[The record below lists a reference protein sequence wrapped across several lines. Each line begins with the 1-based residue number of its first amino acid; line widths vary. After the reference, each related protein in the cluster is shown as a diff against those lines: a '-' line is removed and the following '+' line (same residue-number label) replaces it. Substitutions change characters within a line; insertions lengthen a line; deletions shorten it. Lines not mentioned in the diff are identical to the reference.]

1 MTQKKPSTSNTRSAR
16 HAVVIGGSVGGMT
29 AARILTNHF
38 DRVTIIER
46 DAERIAA
53 SFRAGAPHA
62 RRPHLL
68 MLRGQR
74 ILDRLFPGLVDDLR
88 ARGAVAMNVGRELN
102 WFVFGSWRPSYDSQ
116 MVVTGCSRPLLELA
130 IAQRLAANPKV
141 HFIYHSQVTG
151 LLTDTTGK
159 QVTGVCWQDRDT
171 GRSED
176 LWADLVVDASGRES
190 RTPDWFKA
198 LGYAAPSETIVNGLP
213 GYATRIFSRL
223 PNFPAGRKVLYVQ
236 PTPPDNKRGAV
247 ITAMEDG
254 RWHVTLIGMGG
265 DYPAQDE
272 AGFMEFARSLPT
284 PVIAEA
290 LRGGEPLTDIYGY
303 RKAENRLRHYDRL
316 PAYLENF
323 LVFGDAVYAF
333 NPVYGQG
340 MTVAAIG
347 AEMLDT
353 CLHEQKG
360 DWTGLAEKFQKR
372 LAKDVVA
379 LPWQMATGEDRRW
392 AAGEKAQPFSLVE
405 KLMQGYMNK
414 VQRATLTSAA
424 VTEAFYKVAQM
435 GESPALLFRPDIL
448 WQVLT
453 AKPQVTATST
463 PKSAPTVQSLSTE
476 ASGD

>member
-1 MTQKKPSTSNTRSAR
+1 
-16 HAVVIGGSVGGMT
+16 
-29 AARILTNHF
+29 
-38 DRVTIIER
+38 
-46 DAERIAA
+46 
-53 SFRAGAPHA
+53 
-62 RRPHLL
+62 
-68 MLRGQR
+68 
-74 ILDRLFPGLVDDLR
+74 
-88 ARGAVAMNVGRELN
+88 
-102 WFVFGSWRPSYDSQ
+102 
-116 MVVTGCSRPLLELA
+116 
-130 IAQRLAANPKV
+130 
-141 HFIYHSQVTG
+141 
-151 LLTDTTGK
+151 
-159 QVTGVCWQDRDT
+159 
-171 GRSED
+171 
-176 LWADLVVDASGRES
+176 
-190 RTPDWFKA
+190 
-198 LGYAAPSETIVNGLP
+198 
-213 GYATRIFSRL
+213 
-223 PNFPAGRKVLYVQ
+223 
-236 PTPPDNKRGAV
+236 
-247 ITAMEDG
+247 MEDG